1 MLLVSVLSLLLI
13 VSHVEHEKRMLGSQK
28 ITKRAIS
35 KESARRRYYCA
46 CWRGTSS
53 SEAWCCEVG
62 GNMKS
67 KVRCYFRRKRFP
79 ITNSGTQERREKRE
93 EKLKRR
99 AENQT
104 DQT

>member
-67 KVRCYFRRKRFP
+67 KVRCYFRRERFP